1 MPTDPLDAQLTAG
14 ERAALAA
21 MDSPRRSRTSWTR
34 SSTSEYFN
42 RAPLRVLRE
51 RRGHCL
57 DGGLF
62 AAYALSRLGY
72 PPVVVDLLPEPGID
86 DDHVLAIFRRN
97 GGSARWRSRTSPAC
111 ATGTVLPLGAR
122 AGDVIL

>member
-1 MPTDPLDAQLTAG
+1 MPIDALDAQLTTG

-21 MDSPRRSRTSWTR
+21 MDSPRKIQDFLDGIVYEP
-34 SSTSEYFN
+34 EYFN

-62 AAYALSRLGY
+62 AGVRAQPAG
-72 PPVVVDLLPEPGID
+72 LP
-86 DDHVLAIFRRN
+86 
-97 GGSARWRSRTSPAC
+97 ARGRGPA
-111 ATGTVLPLGAR
+111 A
-122 AGDVIL
+122 